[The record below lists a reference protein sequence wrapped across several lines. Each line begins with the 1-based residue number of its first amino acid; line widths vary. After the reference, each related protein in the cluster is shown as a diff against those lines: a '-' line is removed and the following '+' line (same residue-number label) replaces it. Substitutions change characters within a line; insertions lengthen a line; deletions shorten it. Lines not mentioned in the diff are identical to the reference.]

1 MSWTGLN
8 LLFVLEHKIA
18 FLANLT
24 VVDTSTNHG
33 AIDVLNFSDLKWNN
47 YFKMIKNKDSQVG
60 TESNQ
65 LRSTKLLLNKILDWQ
80 INVF

>member
-33 AIDVLNFSDLKWNN
+33 AIDVLNFSDLK
-47 YFKMIKNKDSQVG
+47 M
-60 TESNQ
+60 E
-65 LRSTKLLLNKILDWQ
+65 
-80 INVF
+80 